1 MRTLKLGLLALGA
14 LVLIAVGIVAI
25 LVARFDPNKYKPDIV
40 KLVQDKYDR
49 VLTIEGDIG
58 VRIRPKLGANLGRT
72 TLSEPGSAKSFAKVE
87 RAQVSLAL
95 WPLLS
100 KRIVVDR
107 VELVGLSVEL
117 IRHKDGSTNFDDL
130 TGGKAKTMKPA
141 SPPTQSSG
149 SSPVEIDIA
158 GVQIKDASIGWRD
171 DSKGTQ
177 VRLSKLALTTGRI
190 ADDVPGK
197 LDLTTRIDSVQPKLA
212 LDLALVSGYRLRLDG
227 SAYAFDGLDLTLQGD
242 APGVSGLS
250 ATAKGDVA
258 LEDRGGRINV
268 SGLRVEASAKE
279 GLTLKVSAPKLQL
292 TPEKSVSAAVTA
304 DIKLNRP
311 GQSID
316 AKIAL
321 AAVEGRGQIVQF
333 SNFGIDLAM
342 KHGEQAMQG
351 KIDSPLRVDLKA
363 SELQLTGITGEVTIS
378 GPTIPN
384 RSMKVA
390 LGGNAHADWAK
401 QNAHAELVAKFDESN
416 ARLKAMVHHFDAPQI
431 NFDLAVDRLNMD
443 RYLPPKKPVTGAGA
457 GAGGG
462 DKAGSSLVA
471 DNPIDLSGLK
481 SLTGSGSVAIGSLVA
496 AAIKL
501 DNLKLNAKA
510 AGGRV
515 DLAPISA
522 NIYQGTLAGTVAIN
536 ANANQ
541 ITIRQQLTN
550 VAVGPLLRDAA
561 DKDLLE
567 GRGTV
572 VLDIAT
578 GGATVSA
585 LKRALAGS
593 ATVNLRDA
601 QIKGINLAEMFRK
614 AQALAGGGGVQ
625 EMSAVKTEK
634 TDFSELSASF
644 AVRNGVAHNDD
655 LNGKSPFLRLTGAG
669 DIDIAAGTMNYTAK
683 AQSIGSVVGQGGR
696 DQEARRGVTIPL
708 RVSGALDNLKY
719 QVDFQSLAVDA
730 VKDEAKKRLD
740 EEIRKRLGDDPRGRA
755 AGELLKGLL
764 GR

>member
-1 MRTLKLGLLALGA
+1 MRTLRIGLLALGA

-40 KLVQDKYDR
+40 KLVKDKYDR

-58 VRIRPKLGANLGRT
+58 VRVLPKLGANLGRT
-72 TLSEPGSAKSFAKVE
+72 TLSEPGSAKSFAKIEQV
-87 RAQVSLAL
+87 RVSLAL

-107 VELVGLSVEL
+107 VELAGLSAEL
-117 IRHKDGSTNFDDL
+117 VRHKDGSTNFDDL
-130 TGGKAKTMKPA
+130 TGAKAKTLKPA
-141 SPPTQSSG
+141 SPPTQSTG
-149 SSPVEIDIA
+149 SSPVELDIA

-177 VRLSKLALTTGRI
+177 VRLSKLELTTGRI

-197 LDLTTRIDSVQPKLA
+197 LNLTTRIDSVQPRLA
-212 LDLALVSGYRLRLDG
+212 LNLALASDYRLRLDG
-227 SAYAFDGLDLTLQGD
+227 SAYAFSGLDATLQGD
-242 APGVSGLS
+242 APGVSGLN

-258 LEDRGGRINV
+258 LEDHGGRINV
-268 SGLRVEASAKE
+268 SGLRVEASSKD

-292 TPEKSVSAAVTA
+292 TPEKSESATINA
-304 DIKLNRP
+304 DIKLDRP

-316 AKIAL
+316 AKIAF
-321 AAVEGRGQIVQF
+321 AAVEGRGPIVQF
-333 SNFGIDLAM
+333 SNVGLDLAM
-342 KHGEQAMQG
+342 KHGEQTVQG
-351 KIDSPLRVDLKA
+351 KIGSPLRVDLKA
-363 SELQLTGITGEVTIS
+363 SELELTGITGAVSVS

-390 LGGNAHADWAK
+390 LAGNAHADWAK
-401 QNAHAELVAKFDESN
+401 ENVRAELVAKFDESN
-416 ARLKAMVHHFDAPQI
+416 ARLKATVHHFDVPQI

-443 RYLPPKKPVTGAGA
+443 RYLPPNKPVTGA

-462 DKAGSSLVA
+462 DKAGASIVA

-481 SLTGSGSVAIGSLVA
+481 SLTGDGSVAIGSLVA
-496 AAIKL
+496 AAIKFE
-501 DNLKLNAKA
+501 NLKLNAKA

-522 NIYQGTLAGTVAIN
+522 NLYQGTLAGTVAIN

-541 ITIRQQLTN
+541 IAIRQQLTN

-561 DKDLLE
+561 DKDLLD

-593 ATVNLRDA
+593 ASVNLRDA
-601 QIKGINLAEMFRK
+601 QIKGINLAELFRK
-614 AQALAGGGGVQ
+614 AQALAGGRGVQ
-625 EMSAVKTEK
+625 EIGAVKTEK

-644 AVRNGVAHNDD
+644 VVRNGVAHNDD

-696 DQEARRGVTIPL
+696 DQEARRGVTIPV
-708 RVSGALDNLKY
+708 RVTGALDNLKY